1 MLKKSEE
8 SKKEIIALY
17 LQIANTLDDAE
28 FLINKER
35 KEELKKNEASC

>member
-17 LQIANTLDDAE
+17 LQIANTLDVAE
-28 FLINKER
+28 FFINKER
-35 KEELKKNEASC
+35 KEELKKNEASG

>member
-1 MLKKSEE
+1 MKKSEE
-8 SKKEIIALY
+8 NKKEIIDLY

-35 KEELKKNEASC
+35 KEELKKNEASG

>member
-35 KEELKKNEASC
+35 KEELKKNEASG

>member
-8 SKKEIIALY
+8 SKKETIALY

-35 KEELKKNEASC
+35 KEELKKNEASG